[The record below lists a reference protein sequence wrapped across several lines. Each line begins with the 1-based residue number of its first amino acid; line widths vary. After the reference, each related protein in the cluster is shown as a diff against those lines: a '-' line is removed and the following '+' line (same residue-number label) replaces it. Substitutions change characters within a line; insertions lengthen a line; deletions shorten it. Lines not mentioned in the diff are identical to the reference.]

1 VSSFICSRQQLSA
14 TSTANNNMT
23 SSMAEQLTS
32 PLGHGWPST
41 WNNNNDDDRPFDMD
55 QALPSSSS
63 SFSSPFLDACGS
75 NMLTLWTFVWKWSKW
90 IIQNVWR
97 LLASLLTAENSGRLS
112 MGSKLMVTLY
122 TYVAIWTKASL
133 TFMDAFS
140 WLLQVHQ
147 YLLAAMT
154 ILTLLIG
161 AGCLLWLYEFMWWQ
175 VPSIFTSLGA
185 SSRIQQQHEPLLME
199 EEEERSEIRQQ
210 QQELFPNTTAQRP
223 RLQQRMVMID
233 HPSYDNNSND
243 WCSATTRYGGPTVVR
258 VLGIFFV
265 WGIFCFV
272 NTYLELWVFYH
283 YQMAHPDYNFELY
296 LVNALE
302 AMPLFLGAAYT
313 LRRHLYPILYSS
325 WQVATA
331 TTSGSSSN
339 NNNNN
344 HGGDNYAGEHGIRA
358 NYHSSSDTAVVQ
370 SLM

>member
-1 VSSFICSRQQLSA
+1 MASSI
-14 TSTANNNMT
+14 T
-23 SSMAEQLTS
+23 EQLTS
-32 PLGHGWPST
+32 PLSHGSPST
-41 WNNNNDDDRPFDMD
+41 WNNNNHDDRPFDMD

-90 IIQNVWR
+90 VLQNLWR
-97 LLASLLTAENSGRLS
+97 LLASLLTAENSSRLS
-112 MGSKLMVTLY
+112 MGSKVMVTLY

-133 TFMDAFS
+133 TLMGTFS

-147 YLLAAMT
+147 YLLAAVT

-175 VPSIFTSLGA
+175 VPSLSTVLGA
-185 SSRIQQQHEPLLME
+185 SSRIHQQQHEPLLLE
-199 EEEERSEIRQQ
+199 EEEDSSETRQQ
-210 QQELFPNTTAQRP
+210 QQQQSYPKITSQRP
-223 RLQQRMVMID
+223 RPQQRMVMID
-233 HPSYDNNSND
+233 HSPPYDDNNSND

-258 VLGIFFV
+258 VLGIFSL

-283 YQMAHPDYNFELY
+283 YQVAHPDYNFELY

-302 AMPLFLGAAYT
+302 AMPLLLGAAYT
-313 LRRHLYPILYSS
+313 LRRHLYPILYGS
-325 WQVATA
+325 WQAATA
-331 TTSGSSSN
+331 TTSGN
-339 NNNNN
+339 NNRNNNN
-344 HGGDNYAGEHGIRA
+344 HGGENRGGEDGTHA
-358 NYHSSSDTAVVQ
+358 DYHSSSDTAVLQ